1 MIRASAARKIMSASV
16 APAIAKRPRK
26 KLGLALWMERVLEE
40 CERASLDFSADP
52 VHDLRVALRRCRS
65 IADGL
70 RVMDP
75 DPAWKQMKRA
85 GRQLFRELGELRD
98 VQVMEEWIR
107 HLSEPD
113 DPVAITL
120 LQFLSAREAH
130 LKQQAAVALQEFDR
144 KQWRKWIAS
153 LPRRA
158 ARVRSGS
165 ALFKHLA
172 LERLT
177 EAHQLHRNALR
188 NRSQIAFHS
197 LRIGL
202 KRFRYIVE
210 NFLPEQ
216 HAAWSNDLKELQDE
230 LGEVHDLDV
239 LWATA
244 LQVKAFTDPESRTK
258 WHTRIIQERTHRID
272 NYRTK
277 MVGKNSL
284 WQVWR
289 AQLPVGKQIESA
301 ALSRLKLWA
310 SLLDPDFKHANHVTH
325 LALQLYDGLP
335 NRPGAA
341 ASEATDERNILE
353 VASLM
358 HDVGRSKKEKA
369 HHKATYKLI
378 ERLTPPLSWSKDKMH
393 LAAVVARYHRG
404 VLPRIGHKTL
414 EGLSPDQKQIVLCLA
429 GILRLANA
437 FDSQADGKVQR
448 LQVRQQNGFLEIAAQ
463 GYSPRDRVA
472 ETLAAARHLLETVYD
487 QPIMIKPQ
495 RAASPIRRASSKPA
509 A

>member
-1 MIRASAARKIMSASV
+1 MSASV

-65 IADGL
+65 VADGL

-75 DPAWKQMKRA
+75 DPAWKQMKKA

-98 VQVMEEWIR
+98 VQVMEEWVR
-107 HLSEPD
+107 HLG
-113 DPVAITL
+113 DPADSVAITL
-120 LQFLSAREAH
+120 LQFLAAREAH

-172 LERLT
+172 LERWT

-244 LQVKAFTDPESRTK
+244 LQVKAFTDAESRTK
-258 WHTRIIQERTHRID
+258 WHTRIIQERTRRID
-272 NYRTK
+272 NYRAK
-277 MVGKNSL
+277 MVGNNSL

-341 ASEATDERNILE
+341 ASEATNERNILE
-353 VASLM
+353 IASLM

-369 HHKATYKLI
+369 HHKATYKLMD
-378 ERLTPPLSWSKDKMH
+378 RLTPPLSWSNQKMH

-404 VLPRIGHKTL
+404 TLPRNGQKTL
-414 EGLSPDQKQIVLCLA
+414 EGLSPDQRQTVLYLA

-437 FDSQADGKVQR
+437 FDSAADGHVQR
-448 LQVRQQNGFLEIAAQ
+448 LQVHQQNGFLEIAAQ
-463 GYSPRDRVA
+463 GYSPRDRAA

-487 QPIMIKPQ
+487 QPIMIKAL
-495 RAASPIRRASSKPA
+495 RAAKPNRPDSPKPA